1 MTLDVAVVGAGTMGV
16 GIAYVFAAHGS
27 AVTVV
32 EPDAGRV
39 VALRHTVDAV
49 AQDGVARGRLSADVA
64 AGLADAIT
72 HVPDVDDLRLGLDL
86 VVESVPESPELKQR
100 VLAAAEKR
108 QPAVLATNTS
118 TLSID
123 TLATALE
130 RPQSF
135 LGMHFFNPVWS
146 LHLVEVIRGARTDDA
161 TVDRALEAVALIGK
175 QPAVVHDMPG
185 FATSRLDITTALEAI
200 RMVEQGVAPA
210 ADIDRAIRLAYRHPV
225 GPLHLSD
232 IVGLDVRLHTAIELE
247 RALGPRFAPPELL
260 RQMVARG
267 ELGRKSGRGFYTW
280 EGNTV
285 IDA

>member
-1 MTLDVAVVGAGTMGV
+1 MTLNVAVVGAGTMGV
-16 GIAYVFAAHGS
+16 GITYVFAAHGA

-39 VALRHTVDAV
+39 VALRRTVEAV
-49 AQDGVARGRLSADVA
+49 AQDGVARGRLPADVA
-64 AGLADAIT
+64 ASLADGIT
-72 HVPDVDDLRLGLDL
+72 HVPDVSDLRLGLDL

-108 QPAVLATNTS
+108 QPAALATNTS

-123 TLATALE
+123 TLASALE

-161 TVDRALEAVALIGK
+161 TLERALGAVALIGK

-247 RALGPRFAPPELL
+247 RTLGPRFAPPELL

-280 EGNTV
+280 EGDAV

>member
-1 MTLDVAVVGAGTMGV
+1 MTLNVAVVGAGTMGV
-16 GIAYVFAAHGS
+16 GIAYVFAAHGA

-32 EPDAGRV
+32 EPEAGRV
-39 VALRHTVDAV
+39 VALRRTVEAV
-49 AQDGVARGRLSADVA
+49 AQDGVARGRLPADVA
-64 AGLADAIT
+64 ASLADGIT
-72 HVPDVDDLRLGLDL
+72 HVPDVSDLRLGLDL

-108 QPAVLATNTS
+108 QPAALATNTS

-123 TLATALE
+123 TLASALE

-161 TVDRALEAVALIGK
+161 TLERALGAVALIGK

-247 RALGPRFAPPELL
+247 RTLGPRFAPPELL

-280 EGNTV
+280 EGDAV